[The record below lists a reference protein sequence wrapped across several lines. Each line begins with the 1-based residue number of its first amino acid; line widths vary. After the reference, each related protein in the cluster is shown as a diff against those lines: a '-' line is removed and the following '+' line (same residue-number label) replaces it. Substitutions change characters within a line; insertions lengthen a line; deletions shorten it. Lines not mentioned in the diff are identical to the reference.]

1 MTKHKIKDKLPI
13 QYLLSI
19 KRKSIHIFFFMLQLS
34 IQTQKKRGLYMPLR
48 EKKKIQYSVENK
60 SIFDAKDQV
69 DLRVRLFELKK
80 KVALNSISKI
90 VNELKPYE
98 IEYEKA
104 INVFYDEVQ
113 RKLNQYNINI
123 TLNEKETNQKE
134 ISLWLEE
141 HDLDYSC
148 DEIWD
153 ELINP
158 FNFEEED
165 D

>member
-1 MTKHKIKDKLPI
+1 
-13 QYLLSI
+13 
-19 KRKSIHIFFFMLQLS
+19 
-34 IQTQKKRGLYMPLR
+34 MPLR

-69 DLRVRLFELKK
+69 DLRVRAFELKK
-80 KVALNSISKI
+80 KVALNNISKI

-158 FNFEEED
+158 FNFEED